1 MSIETVPPSTRNL
14 RACLL
19 CSLVKTGD
27 QFEMDGCEN
36 CDQILQMKNNRDNV
50 AISTSTNFDGVVALM
65 QPQES
70 WVGKWL
76 RVNRYHPGIYAI
88 SVSGR
93 LPPDIIRE
101 VKAHGEIYKSRDR
114 TNQS

>member
-1 MSIETVPPSTRNL
+1 
-14 RACLL
+14 
-19 CSLVKTGD
+19 
-27 QFEMDGCEN
+27 
-36 CDQILQMKNNRDNV
+36 MKHNRDNI
-50 AISTSTNFDGVVALM
+50 AMCTSTNFDGVVALM
-65 QPQES
+65 QPTES

-76 RVNRYHPGIYAI
+76 RINRYHPGIYAI

-93 LPPDIIRE
+93 LPADIIRE